1 MLGSS
6 YDGDGTAS
14 GNVQYIAGLSGT
26 IVDGL
31 SLDYLYDTGPDYW
44 VDLISADGG
53 TLLFESQD
61 SKGRIVCYDGPSDNY
76 RTINSSVVFGALRDG
91 TSTKNELMGIYM
103 DYLTGLITG
112 IEGPV
117 SVSNLMMFF
126 QNPCYGSVNI
136 HLSIP
141 SPGNLSIALYD
152 MSGHLV
158 GEITDDYLPEGSHS
172 ITWNGGENRP
182 LETGTYLLLL
192 QTEDQTLT
200 RKVLIL

>member
-14 GNVQYIAGLSGT
+14 GNVQYVTGLSET

-31 SLDYLYDTGPDYW
+31 SLDYMYDTGPDFW
-44 VDLISADGG
+44 VDYISANGG

-61 SKGRIVCYDGPSDNY
+61 SKGRVVCYEGPANNY
-76 RTINSSVVFGALRDG
+76 RTINSSIVFGALRDG

-112 IEGPV
+112 IEGSV
-117 SVSNLMMFF
+117 SVNNPAMSFG
-126 QNPCYGSVNI
+126 NPCCGSLYI
-136 HLSIP
+136 
-141 SPGNLSIALYD
+141 NLSLPSAGNVSITLYD

-158 GEITDDYLPEGSHS
+158 GKLTDGYVSEGSHR
-172 ITWNGGENRP
+172 IVWNGGDNRP

-192 QTEDQTLT
+192 QTEENTIT
-200 RKVLIL
+200 HKIVIF

>member
-14 GNVQYIAGLSGT
+14 GNVQYVTGLSGT

-31 SLDYLYDTGPDYW
+31 SLDYLYNTGPDYW
-44 VDLISADGG
+44 VDFISADGG

-61 SKGRIVCYDGPSDNY
+61 SKGRVVCYDGPSDNY

-91 TSTKNELMGIYM
+91 TSTKNELMDIYM
-103 DYLTGLITG
+103 DYLTGEITG
-112 IEGPV
+112 IEGCV
-117 SVSNLMMFF
+117 SVSSPAVSF
-126 QNPCYGSVNI
+126 QNPCRGSVTI
-136 HLSIP
+136 HLYLP
-141 SPGNLSIALYD
+141 SPGNVNVIIYD

-158 GEITDDYLPEGSHS
+158 GEITDGYLPEGSHS
-172 ITWNGGENRP
+172 ITWNGGENSL